1 MNGIDKKPFIDC
13 EPHLDIKT
21 LEDLNLEI
29 CTGIA
34 ISDIKAGVYGPGVDN
49 AERYGNFMKMKNQM
63 LADQTEVGERW
74 RKMTHNQQN
83 TFAKLYFHLYNPS
96 TVCYLR
102 EPAKGADPILA
113 YMKKGSEDAYSWTN
127 NINNFPGLK
136 VWLDSLIG
144 TVFEQYGRIL
154 FFLHEHD
161 CSLLLHRDGLKSV
174 PHKNEFLWINPMSL
188 KKFYV
193 YDEDTNTRHDVLSKA
208 AFFNDL
214 DMHGGDTNSQM
225 TWTLRID
232 GVFTQQFREKLGIS
246 HLTQY

>member
-1 MNGIDKKPFIDC
+1 MKGIGEKPFIDC

-34 ISDIKAGVYGPGVDN
+34 VSDIKAGVYGPGVDN

-74 RKMTHNQQN
+74 RKMSHNQQN
-83 TFAKLYFHLYNPS
+83 IFAKLYFHLYNPS

-113 YMKKGSEDAYSWTN
+113 YMRKGSGEAYAWTN
-127 NINNFPGLK
+127 NINNFTGLRT
-136 VWLDSLIG
+136 WLDSLIG

-154 FFLHEHD
+154 FFIHEHD
-161 CSLLLHRDGLKSV
+161 CGLLLHRDGLKSV
-174 PHKNEFLWINPMSL
+174 PHKNDFLWINPTAL

-214 DMHGGDTNSQM
+214 DMHGGDVTSQM
-225 TWTLRID
+225 TWSLRID
-232 GVFTQQFREKLGIS
+232 GVFTQQFKEKLGIE
-246 HLTQY
+246 HLTEY

>member
-1 MNGIDKKPFIDC
+1 MKGIGEKPFIDC

-83 TFAKLYFHLYNPS
+83 IFAKLYFHLYNPS

-113 YMKKGSEDAYSWTN
+113 YMRKGSGEAYAWTN
-127 NINNFPGLK
+127 NINNFPGLRT
-136 VWLDSLIG
+136 WLDSLIG

-154 FFLHEHD
+154 FFIHEHD
-161 CSLLLHRDGLKSV
+161 CGLLLHRDGLKSV
-174 PHKNEFLWINPMSL
+174 PHKNDFLWINPTAL

-214 DMHGGDTNSQM
+214 DMHGGDVTSQM
-225 TWTLRID
+225 TWSLRID
-232 GVFTQQFREKLGIS
+232 GVFTQQFKEKLGIE
-246 HLTQY
+246 HLTEY